1 MRFLPLGFCHQT
13 VSHIFTYSPRYYRK
27 LSARFGFP
35 VSLRPQDRLRWCNE
49 AAEGVSE
56 VWMTPRKPVLWCQWS
71 CEIQDANLSRFRF
84 FGLNETAGSIS
95 TILMRLWDWFIGFH
109 GFNETMRLVSAVSTP
124 PREATPPPKGDPT
137 PRRGAPTLPKGDPI
151 PQISASTL
159 PRGAPTPHIRA
170 PIPPRRDRS
179 P

>member
-1 MRFLPLGFCHQT
+1 
-13 VSHIFTYSPRYYRK
+13 
-27 LSARFGFP
+27 
-35 VSLRPQDRLRWCNE
+35 
-49 AAEGVSE
+49 
-56 VWMTPRKPVLWCQWS
+56 
-71 CEIQDANLSRFRF
+71 
-84 FGLNETAGSIS
+84 
-95 TILMRLWDWFIGFH
+95 MRLWDWFIGFH

-137 PRRGAPTLPKGDPI
+137 PRRGAPTLPKADPI